1 MRGKVRAGIA
11 GLGVGIPHEVVTNHD
26 LEKRIDTTD
35 EWIVTRTGIRERRIA
50 PPEIATSDLAA
61 QAAVQAL
68 QNAGRTAEE
77 VDLIVVATATPDMPW
92 PSTACLVQAK
102 IGASRAAAFDLNAVC
117 SGFVYALWTAS
128 QAVETGAYRCVLVIG
143 ADILSR
149 QVNWEDR
156 ATCVLFGDGAGAV
169 VLTPVE
175 EPYGVLSGVLG
186 ADGTGA
192 PLLHVPAGG
201 TREPLSAEVIAQK
214 RHTIQM
220 RGREVFKFAVT
231 IMGEV
236 SVQAL
241 EKAGIA
247 PEEVSLFIPHQA
259 NIRIIQ
265 AAAERLNLP
274 MERVFVNVDR
284 YGNTSAASIP
294 IALYEAWAS
303 GRLRKGDVVVVVGFG
318 AGLTWGACVIR
329 WAYEGG
335 S

>member
-1 MRGKVRAGIA
+1 MLSNVRAGIV
-11 GLGVGIPHEVVTNHD
+11 GVGVGIPETVLTNHD
-26 LEKRIDTTD
+26 LEQRIDTSD

-50 PPEIATSDLAA
+50 PAHVATSDLAA
-61 QAAVQAL
+61 QAAEQAL
-68 QNAGRTAEE
+68 RNAGKSAQD

-102 IGASRAAAFDLNAVC
+102 IGASRAVAFDLNAVC
-117 SGFVYALWTAS
+117 SGFVYALWIAA

-156 ATCVLFGDGAGAV
+156 STCVLFGDGAGAV
-169 VLTPVE
+169 VLAPVQ

-192 PLLHVPAGG
+192 PLLNVPAGG
-201 TREPLSAEVIAQK
+201 TREPLSPDVIARK

-236 SVQAL
+236 AVQAL
-241 EKAGIA
+241 EKAGIS

-294 IALYEAWAS
+294 IAIYEAWAQ
-303 GRLRKGDVVVVVGFG
+303 GRLKKGDLAVVVGFG

-329 WAYEGG
+329 WAY
-335 S
+335 

>member
-11 GLGVGIPHEVVTNHD
+11 GLGVGIPTEVVTNHD

-68 QNAGRTAEE
+68 QNAGKSAEE

-102 IGASRAAAFDLNAVC
+102 IGATKAAAFDLNAVC
-117 SGFVYALWTAS
+117 SGFVYALWMAS

-186 ADGTGA
+186 ADGTGV

-241 EKAGIA
+241 DKAGIA

-303 GRLRKGDVVVVVGFG
+303 GRLQKDDVVVVVGFG

-329 WAYEGG
+329 WVY
-335 S
+335 